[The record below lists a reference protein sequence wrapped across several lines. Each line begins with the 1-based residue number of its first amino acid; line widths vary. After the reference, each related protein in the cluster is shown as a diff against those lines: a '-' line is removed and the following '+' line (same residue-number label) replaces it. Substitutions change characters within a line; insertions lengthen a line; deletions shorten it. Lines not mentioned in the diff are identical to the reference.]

1 MKVMY
6 VYIVKCA
13 DQSYYTGVTN
23 DIERRLAEHNSGE
36 DENAYIYHRRPVE
49 LVFCEMLNNPNEA
62 IELEKQIKG
71 WTRKKKEALIQR
83 NWSRLKEL
91 AVCKNFT
98 SHKYYSKN
106 KINASSKRHGSTSL
120 TMTNTEHRNQF

>member
-1 MKVMY
+1 MY

-23 DIERRLAEHNSGE
+23 NIERRIAEHNSGE
-36 DENAYIYHRRPVE
+36 DENSYIYHRRPVE
-49 LVFCEMLNNPNEA
+49 LVFCEMLINANEA

-83 NWSRLKEL
+83 NWKRLKEL
-91 AVCKNFT
+91 AVCKNST
-98 SHKYYSKN
+98 SHKFFN
-106 KINASSKRHGSTSL
+106 SKRGHGSTSL
-120 TMTNTEHRNQF
+120 TMTK